1 MKRLLFAMLIVV
13 VLAGA
18 LAAPAAASGNAQTVS
33 YVVKPDDTLSS
44 IARQFCTTWQQIY
57 YANQAAIGPNP
68 NVLRSGTLLVV
79 PNQCGGQPPQPTPP
93 AGCNLGPIPHAMGPL
108 NGNIY
113 TVVAGDTLFS
123 IARRFC
129 TTVNLLATT
138 NGIPHPARIY
148 VGQRLAVPVGTT
160 PTPTPTPPAQQR
172 YLSISSPLP
181 NQVVSYPTFTATG
194 TGAGLF
200 EGNVVVKAYTS
211 SGGFITQQAVILQG
225 ANVGTGGPGTWTA
238 TLNVSAVSP
247 GTAGY
252 VEASSPQS
260 NVTPVRVNV
269 VYGQAAPSASISI
282 TEPVPNAQLGSTFTV
297 RGTASGLQQGAVDVR
312 ALSSDGTIELAR
324 GSITVPGGSG
334 QWQLQLALLV
344 PVAPGTLGQ
353 IVASWS
359 QDARVFSSVNV
370 RF

>member
-18 LAAPAAASGNAQTVS
+18 LAAPAAASGSAQTVS

-44 IARQFCTTWQQIY
+44 IARQFCTSWQQIY
-57 YANQAAIGPNP
+57 HLNRAVIGPNP
-68 NVLRSGTLLVV
+68 NVLRSGTVLHV
-79 PNQCGGQPPQPTPP
+79 PNHCPGQPPQPGP
-93 AGCNLGPIPHAMGPL
+93 CNLGPIRHAMGPL
-108 NGNIY
+108 NGNVY
-113 TVVAGDTLFS
+113 TVVLGDTLFS
-123 IARRFC
+123 ISRRFC
-129 TTVNLLATT
+129 TTVEHLAAS
-138 NGIPHPARIY
+138 NGIRHPWRIY
-148 VGQRLAVPVGTT
+148 AGQRLVVPVPTQ
-160 PTPTPTPPAQQR
+160 PTPQPTPQPQR
-172 YLSISSPLP
+172 ILAITSPLP
-181 NQVVSYPTFTATG
+181 NQVVNLTFTATG

-200 EGNVVVKAYTS
+200 EGNVVVTAFTS
-211 SGGFITQQAVILQG
+211 AGVQLAQQATTLQG
-225 ANVGTGGPGTWTA
+225 ANVGTGGAGTWSTSLTVNVTPGT
-238 TLNVSAVSP
+238 P
-247 GTAGY
+247 GY
-252 VEASSPQS
+252 IEASSPQS
-260 NVTPVRVNV
+260 NVTPVRANV
-269 VYGQAAPSASISI
+269 IYGQAAPSASISI

-344 PVAPGTLGQ
+344 PVAPGTLGR

-359 QDARVFSSVNV
+359 QDPRVFSSVNV